1 MQINHNLKKKN
12 FSAEDNVKR
21 MRKQD
26 TAWETIFAKDTS
38 DKVLLSKMYKELLK
52 VNKKKMKKAILKMSQ
67 RP

>member
-1 MQINHNLKKKN
+1 
-12 FSAEDNVKR
+12 